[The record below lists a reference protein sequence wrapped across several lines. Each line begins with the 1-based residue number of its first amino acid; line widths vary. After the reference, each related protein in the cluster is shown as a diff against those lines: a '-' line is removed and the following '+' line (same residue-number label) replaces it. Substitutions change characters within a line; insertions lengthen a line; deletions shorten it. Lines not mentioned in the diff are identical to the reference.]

1 MEKLIIKFIGP
12 WRGYS
17 KDELA
22 GFPEDIAQSL
32 INAGRAELQE
42 AKKSGKAG
50 ATKPKSTQAA
60 KEPPRPGPAVDLA
73 AGADGGGDPAAPGL
87 DDDEAKP

>member
-17 KDELA
+17 KDEIA

-32 INAGRAELQE
+32 IDAGRAELQE
-42 AKKSGKAG
+42 AKKSGKAST
-50 ATKPKSTQAA
+50 TKPKTTQAA
-60 KEPPRPGPAVDLA
+60 KEPLQPGPAVDPA
-73 AGADGGGDPAAPGL
+73 AGADGEVGPAALGL